1 MKVLIV
7 GSGNIATWLLSRMA
21 KAPSISLS
29 LYARDQVVAKDL
41 AHVYNVSVINDLAIA
56 DGMFDIIIL
65 AVSDNVLGQVFNQYF
80 NQTIVI
86 HCSGATSIDVLS
98 NMAAHYGVM
107 WPIYSIKKHLVDQLP
122 ADIPLVI
129 NANTEAT
136 KAQLQQLAHIVS
148 AKADI
153 VTEQERAALHLGA
166 TVVNNFT
173 NHLYA
178 QMQHWLQD
186 KKIDFN
192 LLIPIMMQQSLL
204 IPSTNDFQ
212 ENQTGAAIRGD
223 ENTIQNHLAQL
234 EHTIHLKKIYELMT
248 ASIQAT
254 KKD

>member
-21 KAPSISLS
+21 KSPSISLS
-29 LYARDQVVAKDL
+29 LYARDQAVAKDL
-41 AHVYNVSVINDLAIA
+41 ARVYGVSFINDLAVA
-56 DGMFDIIIL
+56 DGVFDVIIL

-98 NMAAHYGVM
+98 NIAVHYGVM

-122 ADIPLVI
+122 EAIPLVI
-129 NANTEAT
+129 NANTEST
-136 KAQLQQLAHIVS
+136 KAQLRQLAHIVS
-148 AKADI
+148 TKVDI

-186 KKIDFN
+186 KQIDFN

-204 IPSTNDFQ
+204 IPSTVDFQ
-212 ENQTGAAIRGD
+212 QNQTGAAIRGD

-234 EHTIHLKKIYELMT
+234 EHTTYLKKIYELLT

-254 KKD
+254 QKD